1 MSEFFTQATNLLA
14 QQLTNIK
21 GEEIYSETACMDPEY
36 RVLIGILRG
45 LETASPKSKKP
56 IEKLLPIVT
65 MIGKASWDRSELT
78 DLGLRVGQRNIE
90 TIRDDEIIDDAN
102 K

>member
-14 QQLTNIK
+14 QQLAGIK
-21 GEEIYSETACMDPEY
+21 GEEIYALTACMDPEY
-36 RVLIGILRG
+36 RQAIGAILG
-45 LETASPKSKKP
+45 IQEIKPEIGPAVKKIMP
-56 IEKLLPIVT
+56 ILANL
-65 MIGKASWDRSELT
+65 GKAAWVRSELT

-90 TIRDDEIIDDAN
+90 EIRDEETVDD